1 MRILNILLVF
11 LISGI
16 SMANTIDPVKV
27 FDEANALY
35 EQKNYEVAIEKYES
49 LVDKNYQAE
58 AVYFNLGNAYYQLQ
72 QVAPSIYNYKKALK
86 INPDNTAAKTNLKF
100 ADKMKLDEFDKKI
113 KLNSSQITHNTI
125 GFFDM
130 NEWGITAI
138 VAIFLIL
145 ISFVIFYFSQNPT
158 VKKVFFTLQ
167 IVLGFVTIISIVSAF
182 SEQSFQKSERYAI
195 VFNEEVSLKV
205 EPRTSAKNAQIIH
218 EGTEVFI
225 EEETTKWYKV
235 ILPNQI
241 SGWILKE
248 AVREI

>member
-35 EQKNYEVAIEKYES
+35 EQKNYEAAIEKYES

-58 AVYFNLGNAYYQLQ
+58 SVYFNLGNAYYQLQ

-125 GFFDM
+125 GFFNQ
-130 NEWGITAI
+130 NEWAS
-138 VAIFLIL
+138 VAVTSTFLIL

-235 ILPNQI
+235 ILPNQV